1 MRTALKRRFF
11 LTFLLLIVTSGAA
24 SFYGAAAGAPEKSAK
39 KPVLNGTFIQLL
51 DENGSWSRA
60 RWEQLFNS
68 FQAIGLTQVV
78 IQWSHLDDRAFYAS
92 PATGGTPKPIEII
105 LQLAQARGIEVYLG
119 LAAESRYWEM
129 IKLPPAGQKEYLKQ
143 LRWKSEEVARQLAG
157 TALSYEAFKGWYIPE
172 EIDDLTWRPPAS
184 RQLLFQHLKELS
196 AFLKQLTP
204 GEQVLLSAFSS
215 ARMDP
220 DTYQQFWSDLL
231 RQSSVD
237 ILLFQDAAGTGKL
250 PRELLPIYLKA
261 LRSATDASNKK
272 LQVVV
277 ELFEMVSETP
287 FKALPA
293 PIKRVKQ
300 QLQVAGDYASGGINA
315 FSVPD
320 YMLLEGSAPAKEL
333 FDGYLKYREGHP

>member
-11 LTFLLLIVTSGAA
+11 LMFLLLIIASGAA
-24 SFYGAAAGAPEKSAK
+24 PLPGAAAGAPEKSIR
-39 KPVLNGTFIQLL
+39 KPVLNGTYIQLL
-51 DENGSWSRA
+51 DQHGSWSRA
-60 RWEQLFNS
+60 RWEQLFTS

-78 IQWSHLDDRAFYAS
+78 IQWSLLDDSAFYAG
-92 PATGGTPKPIEII
+92 PATGEMPKPVEII

-129 IKLPPAGQKEYLKQ
+129 IKLPPAGQEEYLKK
-143 LRWKSEEVARQLAG
+143 LRWKSEQVARQLAG
-157 TALSYEAFKGWYIPE
+157 TASGYQSFKGWYIPE
-172 EIDDLTWRPPAS
+172 EIDDLTWRAPAS
-184 RQLLFQHLKELS
+184 RQLLFQHIKELS
-196 AFLKQLTP
+196 AFLKHLTP
-204 GEQVLLSAFSS
+204 GELVLLSAFSS

-220 DTYQQFWSDLL
+220 DSYREFWRDLL

-237 ILLFQDAAGTGKL
+237 ILLFQDAAGTGQL

-261 LRSATDASNKK
+261 LRCATDASNKK

-300 QLQVAGDYASGGINA
+300 QLQVAGDYASGGISA

-320 YMLLEGSAPAKEL
+320 YMLLEGSAKAKEL
-333 FDGYLKYREGHP
+333 LDGYLKYREGHP